1 MVINDTRIKNE
12 IVHFTEKIMNY
23 IRNKIGSRFLKML
36 KYQTKSTIQ
45 PIWVFQKIPNIQK
58 NILDSPYIISRVNLY
73 NKNFNVIREDL
84 LISGPIQRI
93 IEKILRNIKEHN
105 LFLRCKINEYSQIA
119 LSYGCFIL
127 KKKCHLILNK
137 QYDNKLHKLSILAKI
152 FGAKIHFIER
162 QTDKNIEKK
171 NISNITSKYQDS
183 YIFRYGFFKYET
195 SMYYIDIFRKLKETI
210 GNPKVIWL
218 VYTKEIVLNSLT
230 KVFDKTFF
238 NIILKVD
245 NQQNYPKNGKVKIF
259 IAKQNKT
266 ELYTNYS
273 HTKYDNKIWDFLQ
286 KYGKN
291 EDYIF
296 NISNV

>member
-23 IRNKIGSRFLKML
+23 IKNKIGSRFLKML
-36 KYQTKSTIQ
+36 KYQTKSSIQ
-45 PIWVFQKIPNIQK
+45 PIWVFQKIPNIQR

-93 IEKILRNIKEHN
+93 IEKILRDIKEHN
-105 LFLRCKINEYSQIA
+105 LFLRCKINEYSQVA

-171 NISNITSKYQDS
+171 NIIQAIQYLGKIIGVFSNRIAVT
-183 YIFRYGFFKYET
+183 
-195 SMYYIDIFRKLKETI
+195 L
-210 GNPKVIWL
+210 
-218 VYTKEIVLNSLT
+218 TKEE
-230 KVFDKTFF
+230 KVFNEKEINLLIKKRNEARKNKDYKLALKMLPSIFPLDEGSEGYEIGIKAEEWWIKN
-238 NIILKVD
+238 NIIKCMLIGSAKD
-245 NQQNYPKNGKVKIF
+245 PIIPLEKMKILSQINLF
-259 IAKQNKT
+259 
-266 ELYTNYS
+266 
-273 HTKYDNKIWDFLQ
+273 TKLIIHL
-286 KYGKN
+286 G
-291 EDYIF
+291 I
-296 NISNV
+296 